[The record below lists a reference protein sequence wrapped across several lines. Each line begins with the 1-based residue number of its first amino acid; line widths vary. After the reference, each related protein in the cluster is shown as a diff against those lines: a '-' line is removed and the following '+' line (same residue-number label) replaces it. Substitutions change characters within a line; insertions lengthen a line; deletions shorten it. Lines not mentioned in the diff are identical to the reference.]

1 MGVMKRLGCVA
12 AVMTFGLSMLIPAEV
27 DAAPNPNFHI
37 YIAYGQSNM
46 AGAGPIQSGDQ
57 DPVDNF
63 VMLSGIDCGSRKGG
77 TSIKLAKGQ
86 WAKAVPPMFH
96 CQEGLSVA
104 DYFGKTMAKEMP
116 GVTIGI
122 IPVAVGGASIKL
134 FDKAQWQPYVNSSES
149 WLANWAKDYDPQG
162 NDYAAI
168 INLAK
173 KAQEVGVIKGFIFH
187 QGETDGG
194 MGNWEQIVQ
203 KTYNDMRNDLGIKE
217 ELPFVAGE
225 MVYNGA
231 CHGMS
236 TRVNGLSKYFAKFGV
251 AKSQGT
257 GMQSDRLHFDHDG
270 YVEMG
275 KRYAAEML
283 KLIDKTVDPD
293 APAVSVP
300 LYGGGSAGSE
310 KPEEYGPYGDVFKIP
325 GKIQAEDYNKGGQGV
340 AYSDMDSKNQGDE
353 YRGDGVDI
361 YKAGMGMAVG
371 YCQKGE
377 WMKYSVHV
385 EETGEYEMSALL
397 SGTNG
402 TGAIAVY
409 LGDDK
414 IGETMVSKQNAAGD
428 YDTYTSVSGGKV
440 TLKSGDYDLKI
451 QIESDWVNIDY
462 VEFKKADAVVS
473 SSSSSVDPGLGSSSS
488 DAAQTIGMGLKL
500 DVSVETTFDLYNMFG
515 QCVAQFRAKGMRDA
529 MNLVKSGAQFDKLSK
544 GTYFIGAKGFNVQK
558 VTVNK

>member
-1 MGVMKRLGCVA
+1 MKMFHKATA
-12 AVMTFGLSMLIPAEV
+12 AACCAFGLSLLASPLQ
-27 DAAPNPNFHI
+27 AAPNPNFHI

-63 VMLSGIDCGSRKGG
+63 GRLAGIDCGARKGG
-77 TSIKLAKGQ
+77 TGIKLAKGE
-86 WAKAVPPMFH
+86 WSKAVPPMFH

-134 FDKAQWQPYVNSSES
+134 FDKAQWQSYVNSSES

-168 INLAK
+168 ISLAK

-194 MGNWEQIVQ
+194 MGNWEQIVK
-203 KTYNDMRNDLGIKE
+203 KTYDDMRSDLGISE

-236 TRVNGLSKYFAKFGV
+236 TRVNGLSSYFAKFGV

-257 GMQSDRLHFDHDG
+257 GNQSDRLHFDHDG

-283 KLIDKTVDPD
+283 KLIDRTVDAS
-293 APAVSVP
+293 APAVVVP

-325 GKIQAEDYNKGGQGV
+325 GKIQAEDYNKGGSGV
-340 AYSDMDSKNQGDE
+340 AYSDQDSENRGAE

-361 YKAGMGMAVG
+361 FKAGMGMAVG
-371 YCQKGE
+371 YAQKGE

-385 EETGEYEMSALL
+385 ESDGEYEIIGRLA
-397 SGTNG
+397 GDNG
-402 TGAIAVY
+402 TGAISVY
-409 LGDDK
+409 LGDQK
-414 IGETMVSKQNAAGD
+414 LGETMVSNKGPD
-428 YDTYTSVSGGKV
+428 YDTYEDISGGKV
-440 TLKSGDYDLKI
+440 SLKAGDYDLKI
-451 QIESDWVNIDY
+451 QIEVDWVNIDY
-462 VEFKKADAVVS
+462 VEFKKADALPASSSSVEPGVS
-473 SSSSSVDPGLGSSSS
+473 SSSSQGTNPDDQQAIGNVLKLSQALSMENARYFDMNGNRISKAS
-488 DAAQTIGMGLKL
+488 AWGMGAFLVQVPGKK
-500 DVSVETTFDLYNMFG
+500 TFIVRNE
-515 QCVAQFRAKGMRDA
+515 K
-529 MNLVKSGAQFDKLSK
+529 
-544 GTYFIGAKGFNVQK
+544 
-558 VTVNK
+558 

>member
-1 MGVMKRLGCVA
+1 MNLFHKFAGAACCV
-12 AVMTFGLSMLIPAEV
+12 FGLTMLAPQAE
-27 DAAPNPNFHI
+27 AAPNPNFHI

-46 AGAGPIQSGDQ
+46 AGAGPIQTGDQ

-63 VMLSGIDCGSRKGG
+63 VMISGVDCNSRKGG
-77 TSIKLAKGQ
+77 TNIKLAKGQ
-86 WAKAVPPMFH
+86 WSKAVPPMFH

-116 GVTIGI
+116 NVTIGI

-134 FDKAQWQPYVNSSES
+134 FDKAQWQSYVNSSES
-149 WLANWAKDYDPQG
+149 WLANWAKDYDSQG

-194 MGNWEQIVQ
+194 MGNWEQVVQ

-257 GMQSDRLHFDHDG
+257 GMQGDRLHFDHDG

-275 KRYAAEML
+275 KRYAQEML

-293 APAVSVP
+293 APAVQVP

-325 GKIQAEDYNKGGQGV
+325 GKVQAEDYNKGGSGV

-385 EETGEYEMSALL
+385 EEDGEYEMIGRLA
-397 SGTNG
+397 GDNG

-414 IGETMVSKQNAAGD
+414 IGETMVSEKGPD
-428 YDTYTSVSGGKV
+428 YDTYSDVSGGKV
-440 TLKSGDYDLKI
+440 TLKKGDYDLKI
-451 QIESDWVNIDY
+451 QIEVDWVNIDY
-462 VEFKKADAVVS
+462 VEFKKAEAEVVEP
-473 SSSSSVDPGLGSSSS
+473 DPENPVPSDTTVKDTLPVVCEGSECFEPIGIRAGVLANRVEDMSK
-488 DAAQTIGMGLKL
+488 AQYFDMAGNRIGKASALKQGAYL
-500 DVSVETTFDLYNMFG
+500 VRIPGVKTFVVRNE
-515 QCVAQFRAKGMRDA
+515 K
-529 MNLVKSGAQFDKLSK
+529 
-544 GTYFIGAKGFNVQK
+544 
-558 VTVNK
+558 

>member
-1 MGVMKRLGCVA
+1 MGFLKKLSVSA
-12 AVMTFGLSMLIPAEV
+12 AMCFGLSAMVSTAF
-27 DAAPNPNFHI
+27 AAPNPNFHI

-46 AGAGPIQSGDQ
+46 AGAGPIEAGDQ

-63 VMLSGIDCGSRKGG
+63 VMISGVDCNGRKGN
-77 TSIKLAKGQ
+77 TNIKLAKGQ
-86 WAKAVPPMFH
+86 WSKAVPPMFH
-96 CQEGLSVA
+96 CYEGLSVA

-116 GVTIGI
+116 NVTIGI

-149 WLANWAKDYDPQG
+149 WLANWAKDYESQG

-194 MGNWEQIVQ
+194 MSNWEQVVK
-203 KTYNDMRNDLGIKE
+203 KTYDDMRNDLGIKE

-236 TRVNGLSKYFAKFGV
+236 TRVNGLSKYFTKFGV

-283 KLIDKTVDPD
+283 KLIDQTVDPS
-293 APAVSVP
+293 APAVNVP

-310 KPEEYGPYGDVFKIP
+310 KPEEYGPYGDVMSIP
-325 GKIQAEDYNKGGQGV
+325 GKIQAEDYNKGGSGV
-340 AYSDMDSKNQGDE
+340 AYSDKDSENRGAE

-371 YCQKGE
+371 YSQKGE

-385 EETGEYEMSALL
+385 EEDGEYEMIGRLA
-397 SGTNG
+397 GDNG
-402 TGAIAVY
+402 TGAISVY
-409 LGDDK
+409 LGDTK
-414 IGETMVSKQNAAGD
+414 LGETMVSKLGPD
-428 YDTYTSVSGGKV
+428 YDTYEDISGGKV
-440 TLKSGDYDLKI
+440 TLKAGDYDLKI
-451 QIESDWVNIDY
+451 QVEVDWVNIDY
-462 VEFKKADAVVS
+462 VEFKKVVEGEPVIEPEEPENPDPENPENPDAISAPVKMNVS
-473 SSSSSVDPGLGSSSS
+473 NSGIFKVYGLNGKMIGSVRVESSNFAESLN
-488 DAAQTIGMGLKL
+488 AAGYKNGIYMLCSGKKKIMVNT
-500 DVSVETTFDLYNMFG
+500 
-515 QCVAQFRAKGMRDA
+515 AK
-529 MNLVKSGAQFDKLSK
+529 
-544 GTYFIGAKGFNVQK
+544 
-558 VTVNK
+558 